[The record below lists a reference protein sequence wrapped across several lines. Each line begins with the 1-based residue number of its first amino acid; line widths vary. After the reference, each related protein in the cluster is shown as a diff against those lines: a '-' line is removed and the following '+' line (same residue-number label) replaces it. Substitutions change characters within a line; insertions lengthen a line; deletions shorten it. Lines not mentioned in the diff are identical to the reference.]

1 MRRTAAGVP
10 WLADLTTTSYDSEYQ
25 SFATS
30 SYAVSISPDGAY
42 LNVLTDSNVYQWNL
56 TTANDVS
63 DGAASSSIF
72 TGIQGFQQQG
82 LCFAKNH
89 AKMYTYASG
98 PDRIYEYDV
107 SNPALVSSAS
117 YTSRY
122 KVLSGQDGNINGIH
136 VTEDGAKLFAV
147 GLGSDKI
154 YAYTFGTPYDVTTL
168 TYDGVSLSVSGQQSN
183 PNDVTVSPDGL
194 HVYITGRSP
203 AAVHGYPLTSA
214 RDLSSWDST
223 TTSFIVSEET
233 FPQGIAFSNDGAK
246 MFITGNNQKNIYQ
259 YTSG

>member
-1 MRRTAAGVP
+1 MKRNAAGVP
-10 WLADLTTTSYDSEYQ
+10 WLANLTTTSYDSEFIGFG
-25 SFATS
+25 SAA
-30 SYAVSISPDGAY
+30 YAVDMSPDGLY
-42 LNVLTDSNVYQWNL
+42 LSALSDDIVAQWNL
-56 TTANDVS
+56 TTPNDVS
-63 DGAASSSIF
+63 GGVTSSVF

-89 AKMYTYASG
+89 AKMYTYAAG